1 MNLGRGIK
9 MKLFKKLVLS
19 TFILSGA
26 FSNISTANE
35 MEITAKSQI
44 ISADSKLRTY
54 TGDVRIAFNNG
65 NLSTKSSHASFKDGQ
80 TVMEGDVEIILS
92 NAIAK
97 TERVTFTPSQQGLIA
112 KMDKV
117 TFTYK

>member
-1 MNLGRGIK
+1 MNRLTLITV
-9 MKLFKKLVLS
+9 VLS
-19 TFILSGA
+19 SALSSFTFASD
-26 FSNISTANE
+26 
-35 MEITAKSQI
+35 MKITAKSQI
-44 ISADSKLRTY
+44 ISPDSKLHTY
-54 TGDVRIAFNNG
+54 SGDVRIAFANG
-65 NLSTKSSHASFKDGQ
+65 NLATKSSQASFQKDK

-97 TERVTFTPSQQGLIA
+97 TQRVTFIPAQQGIIA

>member
-1 MNLGRGIK
+1 
-9 MKLFKKLVLS
+9 MKLFKKLMLS
-19 TFILSGA
+19 TFVLTGT
-26 FSNISTANE
+26 FSNFSTANEMKE
-35 MEITAKSQI
+35 MEITAKSQV
-44 ISADSKLRTY
+44 ISPDSKLHTY
-54 TGDVRIAFNNG
+54 SGNVRIAFNNG
-65 NLSTKSSHASFKDGQ
+65 NLSTKSSHASFQNGQ

-97 TERVTFTPSQQGLIA
+97 TERVTFIPSQQGIIA

>member
-1 MNLGRGIK
+1 MDLGRGIK

-19 TFILSGA
+19 TFVLTST
-26 FSNISTANE
+26 FSNVSTANE

-54 TGDVRIAFNNG
+54 TGNVRIAFSDG
-65 NLSTKSSHASFKDGQ
+65 NLSTKSSHATFQNGQ
-80 TVMEGDVEIILS
+80 TIMEGDVEIILS
-92 NAIAK
+92 DAIAK